1 MAQMQRHIFGLRQEL
16 CDMKVIGVE
25 EHTTFPNL
33 LKRIPNDG
41 HASQIFFQSAQ
52 HPPMAF
58 ARERIANLG
67 EQRIKD
73 MDESGIT
80 LQILS
85 LAGAINSTHLAEI
98 DPQAGVQLAS
108 EINNELKKAVDAHP
122 TRFKAFAELPMHAPK
137 EAIKELRRCVKE
149 LGFVGA
155 MLSGSVGGSG
165 KFLDCPEYD
174 VILSAFEELDVPLYL
189 HPGVPPKPVWDTYYT
204 FPDNPALSAAFGLA
218 GWGWHSEVAIHVLRL
233 ALSGALD
240 RHRRLKIIVG
250 HQGEMMPM
258 MMQRFNTILDER
270 VFGFERSVGKMLR
283 DQVWISISGMFSMP
297 PTQAAIATWG
307 IDKVLFANDYPF
319 IHIQGVQDYIGAL
332 GDVLSPADL
341 RKICQT
347 NAEDLLK
354 IKA

>member
-1 MAQMQRHIFGLRQEL
+1 MAQIQRRTFELSDELR
-16 CDMKVIGVE
+16 DMKVIGVE
-25 EHTTFPNL
+25 EHTTFPEL
-33 LKRIPNDG
+33 LKRIPHND

-58 ARERIANLG
+58 ARTRIANLG
-67 EQRIKD
+67 EQRLKD
-73 MDESGIT
+73 MDESGVT

-85 LAGAINSTHLAEI
+85 LAGAVNSTHVAEEE
-98 DPQAGVQLAS
+98 GVQLAR
-108 EINNELKKAVDAHP
+108 EINDELKKAVDAHP
-122 TRFKAFAELPMHAPK
+122 KRYKAFAELPMHAPQ
-137 EAIKELRRCVKE
+137 EAIKELHRCVKE

-155 MLSGSVGGSG
+155 MVSGSIGGNG
-165 KFLDCPEYD
+165 KFLDSPEFD
-174 VILSAFEELDVPLYL
+174 VVLSAFEELDVPLYL

-218 GWGWHSEVAIHVLRL
+218 GWGWHNEVAIHVLRL

-240 RHRRLKIIVG
+240 RHRGLKVIVG

-258 MMQRFNTILDER
+258 MMQRFDTILDER
-270 VFGFERSVGKMLR
+270 TFGFQRSVGKMLR
-283 DQVWISISGMFSMP
+283 DQVWISISGMFSLP

-307 IDKVLFANDYPF
+307 IDRVLFANDYPF
-319 IHIQGVQDYIGAL
+319 IPIQGVQEYIGAL
-332 GDVLSPADL
+332 GDLLSPADL